1 MAVAARLCLVHMCTL
16 MLRIFTSEISMN
28 DLLESTQSLISN
40 EHMAGLI
47 FEGEVTFSL
56 LNKVQM
62 FMPQSGFLHN
72 IIELNSLITCLL
84 VVKSSLAEVV
94 KP

>member
-1 MAVAARLCLVHMCTL
+1 MCTL

-72 IIELNSLITCLL
+72 IIELNSLVTCLL
-84 VVKSSLAEVV
+84 VVKGSLAEVV